1 MERKLTSFDIARMA
15 GVSQTSVSL
24 VLRGKWRGRVGED
37 TAKKILAVCDKYN
50 YRVNYAASS
59 LKTGKSRN
67 ISLVVP
73 DSENP
78 FFSHILHSL
87 RVRSIPKGYECM
99 LVETANSKTWYDYIE
114 GSLLGGETAYA
125 VSLYNDLIE
134 VSPAIAGSVI
144 TVNDVPGS
152 GSSIV
157 IDFRWATGEAVKLFR
172 EKGYDSIIYL
182 HSIKDSPESVR
193 VKVFNEECEKY
204 GIKHSELLITGHIEN
219 NVENLLLNIKSTF
232 STRQALLLG
241 DDLYAKGTYFFA
253 QRSGLGIGKDLGVI
267 SLNNTYICDC
277 FTPRL
282 TSFGFNAEN
291 LVSAIMEMIE
301 NGETETKTVMLQT
314 HSNGNTS
321 F

>member
-1 MERKLTSFDIARMA
+1 MDRKLTSFDIARIA

-24 VLRGKWRGRVGED
+24 VLRGKWRGRVGKD
-37 TAKKILAVCDKYN
+37 TANKILAVCDKYN
-50 YRVNYAASS
+50 YRVNFAASA

-99 LVETANSKTWYDYIE
+99 LVETADSDTWYDYIE

-125 VSLYNDLIE
+125 VSLYNDLTLF
-134 VSPAIAGSVI
+134 SPAIEEGVI

-152 GSSIV
+152 GNSIV
-157 IDFRWATGEAVKLFR
+157 IDFRWAIGEAVRIFS
-172 EKGYDSIIYL
+172 EKGYSNIIYL
-182 HSIKDSPESVR
+182 HPKKDSPENLR
-193 VKVFNEECEKY
+193 VNAFSFECAKY
-204 GIKHSELLITGHIEN
+204 GITKSELPVTGHTEN
-219 NVENLLLNIKSTF
+219 NVEALLTQMKDRIAPH
-232 STRQALLLG
+232 QAILLG

-253 QRSGLGIGKDLGVI
+253 QKNGLKIGEDIGVI
-267 SLNNTYICDC
+267 SLNSTYICDC
-277 FTPRL
+277 FSPRL
-282 TSFGFNAEN
+282 TSFGCDTDT
-291 LVSAIMEMIE
+291 LVSAIMDMIE
-301 NGETETKTVMLQT
+301 NGGGERKTVMLQT

>member
-1 MERKLTSFDIARMA
+1 MDKKLTSFDIARIA

-24 VLRGKWRGRVGED
+24 VLRGKWRGRVGVD
-37 TAKKILAVCDKYN
+37 TANKILAVCDKYN
-50 YRVNYAASS
+50 YRVNFAASS

-99 LVETANSKTWYDYIE
+99 LVETANSNTWYDYIE

-134 VSPAIAGSVI
+134 VSPAIAKSVI

-157 IDFRWATGEAVKLFR
+157 IDFRWAVGEAVRLFK
-172 EKGYDSIIYL
+172 EKGYDNIIYL
-182 HSIKDSPESVR
+182 HSVKDTAENMR
-193 VKVFNEECEKY
+193 TNAFNLECAKY
-204 GIKHSELLITGHIEN
+204 GITQSELLITGHVEN
-219 NVENLLLNIKSTF
+219 NVETLLTEMKDRLVPH
-232 STRQALLLG
+232 QALLLG

-253 QRSGLGIGKDLGVI
+253 EKNGLTIGKDIGVI
-267 SLNNTYICDC
+267 SLNSTYICDC

-282 TSFGFNAEN
+282 TSFGFDADT
-291 LVSAIMEMIE
+291 LVSAIMDMIE
-301 NGETETKTVMLQT
+301 NGEGERKTVLLQT